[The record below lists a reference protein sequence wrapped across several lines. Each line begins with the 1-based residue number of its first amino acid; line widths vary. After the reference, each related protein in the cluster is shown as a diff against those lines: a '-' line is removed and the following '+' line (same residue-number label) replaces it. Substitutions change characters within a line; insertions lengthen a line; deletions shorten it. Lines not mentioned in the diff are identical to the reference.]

1 MSRFHD
7 CSLNPSRRITR
18 CTSIRYYRTC
28 MKFMLQ
34 NLTISRWFQ
43 NLIVIR
49 GCQLNVWIEGMI
61 ECWDSSTFVS
71 CASNAVLL
79 HLCYFVRVV
88 GVCSFHS
95 FTQIC
100 DFCVRA
106 HKCLVIAM
114 SSKMIIWMFELPN
127 DMKQLNM
134 HAWEAYEMGP
144 NLRLSSPGWTT
155 QGSYKRRTHSR
166 HKLSETLY

>member
-1 MSRFHD
+1 MYSAFAVGFTRNLSCSVNEFDMSRFHD

-71 CASNAVLL
+71 CASNAVLQ
-79 HLCYFVRVV
+79 HLCYFVRVL

-95 FTQIC
+95 FTQIR
-100 DFCVRA
+100 DFCARA
-106 HKCLVIAM
+106 RKRLVIAM
-114 SSKMIIWMFELPN
+114 SLKNAYLDVRAIQCHQAYQHARLGSIWN
-127 DMKQLNM
+127 
-134 HAWEAYEMGP
+134 
-144 NLRLSSPGWTT
+144 
-155 QGSYKRRTHSR
+155 GS
-166 HKLSETLY
+166 